1 MRDAGARG
9 KAGGRIESRASSHV
23 EDQRLGRSILLGGF
37 YPAGRM
43 VVDPVGETRRQKW
56 SLTQQAFDGLLATI
70 SPDRST
76 AADRYL
82 AIRRNLVRLFEWRG
96 CATPDEYAD
105 EAINRCAKKIGDGEE
120 IRDVSTYCIGI
131 ARMLVLEMSRER
143 GKEARPLDKAPE
155 PQIIPAEP
163 EGDAELRMEC
173 LRRCLDELSPDN
185 RNLILH
191 YYQGEKDE
199 KIKKRKELTRMFG
212 VPAGTLRMR
221 ALRVRETLQLCADNC
236 LQRRG

>member
-1 MRDAGARG
+1 M
-9 KAGGRIESRASSHV
+9 

>member
-1 MRDAGARG
+1 
-9 KAGGRIESRASSHV
+9 
-23 EDQRLGRSILLGGF
+23 LGRAILLGGF

-56 SLTQQAFDGLLATI
+56 SLTQQAFDGLLATL

-76 AADRYL
+76 AANRYL

-96 CATPDEYAD
+96 CSTPDEYAD
-105 EAINRCAKKIGDGEE
+105 EAINRCAKKIGEGEE
-120 IRDVSTYCIGI
+120 IRDVGTYCVGI

-155 PQIIPAEP
+155 PQTIPSEP
-163 EGDAELRMEC
+163 VGDAELRMEC
-173 LRRCLDELSPDN
+173 LRRCLDELSTDN

-199 KIKKRKELTRMFG
+199 KIKKRKELIQMFG

-236 LQRRG
+236 LQRRD